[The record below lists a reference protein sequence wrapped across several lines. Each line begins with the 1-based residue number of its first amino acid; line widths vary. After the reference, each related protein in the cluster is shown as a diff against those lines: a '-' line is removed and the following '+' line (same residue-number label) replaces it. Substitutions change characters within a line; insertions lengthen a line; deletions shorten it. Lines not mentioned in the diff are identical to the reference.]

1 MRMNDAQQSPW
12 AARIFP
18 ATPAGGLFLFLS
30 KKRLEIRIIV
40 FH

>member
-18 ATPAGGLFLFLS
+18 ATPAGCFFFYP
-30 KKRLEIRIIV
+30 KKD
-40 FH
+40 